1 MAMNKKLVYVILVV
15 VLVFEVVIQQMTIA
29 IQKET
34 LQSILEMSQN
44 QQETIYLQEQENE
57 ILKQKLKELS
67 SSGTPCRIP
76 LQIRRFPT
84 RQKRELNNSWVLV
97 FF

>member
-1 MAMNKKLVYVILVV
+1 MNKKLVYVILVV

-34 LQSILEMSQN
+34 LQSVLEMSQN

-67 SSGTPCRIP
+67 SSGTHCRIP
-76 LQIRRFPT
+76 L
-84 RQKRELNNSWVLV
+84 
-97 FF
+97 

>member
-34 LQSILEMSQN
+34 LQSVLEMSQN

-67 SSGTPCRIP
+67 SFGTPCRIP
-76 LQIRRFPT
+76 L
-84 RQKRELNNSWVLV
+84 
-97 FF
+97 